1 MTFTDSIK
9 TCLSKYADFSG
20 RATRSECWWFVLFQ
34 ILITILAAI
43 IHPIA
48 YIVVALGLFLPS
60 CAAQVRRMHDIG
72 KSGWYLLISIIP
84 LIGLIVIYWLC
95 KESDAGS
102 NAYGPAATPASPA
115 SANQAS

>member
-43 IHPIA
+43 IHPIV

-84 LIGLIVIYWLC
+84 FIGLIVIYWLC

-102 NAYGPAATPASPA
+102 NAYGPAATPAS
-115 SANQAS
+115 ANQAS